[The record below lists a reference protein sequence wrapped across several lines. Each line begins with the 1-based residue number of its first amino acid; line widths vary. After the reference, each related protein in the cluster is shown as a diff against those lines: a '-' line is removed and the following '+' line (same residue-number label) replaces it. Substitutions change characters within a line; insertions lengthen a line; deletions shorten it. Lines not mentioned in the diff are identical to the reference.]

1 MASYGDEASIRFKC
15 GNLGDQMPQD
25 RVTDA
30 NANATARV
38 DNETGRDP
46 GEWSPADGDDWLN
59 IKLATEY
66 YAAAELKSGIQGY
79 EKSRENDIAEA
90 QALIK
95 NVVGSEAGT
104 VESSP
109 YFVEASEY
117 GTNPLNPA
125 AKPYPWNLAAGVG
138 EMETSELN

>member
-1 MASYGDEASIRFKC
+1 MAYGDEAAIRFKC

-30 NANATARV
+30 NLNATARV

-46 GEWSPADGDDWLN
+46 GEWSEADGDDWLN

-79 EKSRENDIAEA
+79 EKSREDDIKEA

-95 NVVGSEAGT
+95 NVVGSEAGS

-109 YFVEASEY
+109 YFVESSEY
-117 GTNPLNPA
+117 ATNPLNPA
-125 AKPYPWNLAAGVG
+125 VPPYPWNLAGYSR
-138 EMETSELN
+138 EMETTELD

>member
-1 MASYGDEASIRFKC
+1 MAYGDEASIRFKC

-79 EKSRENDIAEA
+79 EKSREDDIAEA

-117 GTNPLNPA
+117 GTYPLNPTVPA
-125 AKPYPWNLAAGVG
+125 YPWNLYAGG
-138 EMETSELN
+138 MEMETSELD

>member
-1 MASYGDEASIRFKC
+1 
-15 GNLGDQMPQD
+15 MPQD

-117 GTNPLNPA
+117 GTNPLNPTVP
-125 AKPYPWNLAAGVG
+125 PYPWNLYAGG
-138 EMETSELN
+138 MEMETSELD

>member
-1 MASYGDEASIRFKC
+1 MAYGDEASIRFKC

-79 EKSRENDIAEA
+79 EKSREDDIKEA

-125 AKPYPWNLAAGVG
+125 VPPYPWNLEGRGG
-138 EMETSELN
+138 EMETTELD